1 MDLNSI
7 PLLNAITQ
15 RMSWLGAR
23 QAVLAEN
30 VANADTPG
38 YAARDIPEPDFKRL
52 LAASDSSIAMRRTRP
67 RHLAGT
73 AGEARLTQSSL
84 KPGKVGTVVSI
95 EEQMMEV
102 GRTRMDYD
110 AMVSIYRKQVHLI
123 KMAVRG
129 LGR

>member
-1 MDLNSI
+1 MDLNSL

-52 LAASDSSIAMRRTRP
+52 LAASDSSTALRRTRA

-73 AGEARLTQSSL
+73 AGGARASQSSL